1 LFSFVVQRDSDVV
14 DKRRQVNEKSMVDE
28 RYKTEEIYQNSSFM
42 NKFNS
47 INQTYLIE
55 KLNHH
60 NSTLKPQEN
69 DLTLSNTNNNNEF
82 SFDKYLI
89 PSVCVDS
96 SPDMEPISTSTSMS
110 SLQQQA
116 QHSNTDNSFLLA
128 SKPTPYV
135 KFGMQQRVKKLRTR
149 SSNTSMLDFNNI
161 DSLVDSQFNFENY
174 ESDV

>member
-1 LFSFVVQRDSDVV
+1 
-14 DKRRQVNEKSMVDE
+14 MVDD
-28 RYKTEEIYQNSSFM
+28 RYKREEIYQNSSFM

-47 INQTYLIE
+47 INKTYLIE

-60 NSTLKPQEN
+60 NSTLKPQES
-69 DLTLSNTNNNNEF
+69 DLTVSNNNSNEF
-82 SFDKYLI
+82 SFDKYLV

-110 SLQQQA
+110 SLHQQA
-116 QHSNTDNSFLLA
+116 QQSNTDNSYLLT

-161 DSLVDSQFNFENY
+161 DSLVDSQFNFDNY